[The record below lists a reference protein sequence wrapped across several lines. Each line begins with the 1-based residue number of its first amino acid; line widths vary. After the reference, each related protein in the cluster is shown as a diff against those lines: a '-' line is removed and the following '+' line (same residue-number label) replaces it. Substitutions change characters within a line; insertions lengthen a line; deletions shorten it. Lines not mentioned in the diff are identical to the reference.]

1 MIINRIDDMKKTIF
15 IVGTM
20 LCCLSVIAQTKFSG
34 VIVNQ
39 SFSAFSEK
47 MSNKFE
53 LITHDSPVLPI
64 GQKYLVN
71 KYKLSFLGYEN
82 TELVVEKNYEK
93 DEVKLVR
100 IIPPLHCYY
109 WDNIDK
115 SCVDYYNAN
124 AIVIL
129 SVYTKKFGEAQSD
142 VEIKK
147 MTEGEYLYN
156 YYKWDRGDVII
167 NLTMITGLSKSPDF
181 WADIT
186 LFRDLYIEYVV
197 KQNHEKVDIQDI

>member
-1 MIINRIDDMKKTIF
+1 MRKLTLIVFLLGSLF
-15 IVGTM
+15 IT
-20 LCCLSVIAQTKFSG
+20 AQTKFSG
-34 VIVNQ
+34 VVVKQ
-39 SFSAFSEK
+39 SFSAFSKE

-53 LITHDSPVLPI
+53 LITHDGPVTPI
-64 GQKYLVN
+64 GQSYVVN
-71 KYKLSFLGYEN
+71 RYKISFMGYE
-82 TELVVEKNYEK
+82 TTDLVVEKNYEK

-129 SVYTKKFGEAQSD
+129 SAYTKKFGEAQSD

-181 WADIT
+181 WDDIT